1 MPKSTVNSGVS
12 NIDAAPGEPGYMPE
26 DDAPV
31 DADGDGQITGY
42 EAWSKDDL
50 VTELEERGLP
60 KSGNK
65 PELIERLEQDDL
77 AKEAEAAEGEAVEVT
92 AEPAADENATTE
104 A

>member
-12 NIDAAPGEPGYMPE
+12 NADAEPGQPGYIPHDE
-26 DDAPV
+26 DAEAV
-31 DADGDGQITGY
+31 DVDGDGQITGY

-65 PELIERLEQDDL
+65 PELIDRLEQDDL
-77 AKEAEAAEGEAVEVT
+77 AKAADTETVEVEAEPG
-92 AEPAADENATTE
+92 ADENAAE
-104 A
+104 GA